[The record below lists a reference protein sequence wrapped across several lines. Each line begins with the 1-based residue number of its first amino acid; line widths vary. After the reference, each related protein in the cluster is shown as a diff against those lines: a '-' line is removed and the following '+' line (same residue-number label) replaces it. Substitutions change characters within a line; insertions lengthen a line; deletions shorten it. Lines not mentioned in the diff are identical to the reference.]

1 MGTVRVV
8 VIEQERGEG
17 FSHVPFHVV
26 GEHAEKDVSSNSLSG
41 VVINGPYFQI
51 YGFEATK
58 SAFNNCQTF
67 VGLDSF
73 VCGDGL
79 FGEASSDDIDAVEG
93 RFTLAS
99 SDDIDAVSRSSVFVV
114 SLELEAVIGNG
125 VAKVLAHLA
134 PSEHSPQPYA
144 DGIFASQRTLVALRR
159 FANHF

>member
-93 RFTLAS
+93 RFTL
-99 SDDIDAVSRSSVFVV
+99 DVFVV